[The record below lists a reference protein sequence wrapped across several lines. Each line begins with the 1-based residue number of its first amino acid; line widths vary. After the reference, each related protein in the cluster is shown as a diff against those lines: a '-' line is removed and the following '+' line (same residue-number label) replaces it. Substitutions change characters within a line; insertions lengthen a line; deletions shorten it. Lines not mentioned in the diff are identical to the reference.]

1 MDLGLTVTH
10 DLTRHDGDLTLKA
23 GLGGLDL
30 GGQGHDLGVH
40 LLASEGHGAG
50 GGGTHGTDVLHSLG
64 ETRVSEGGTLSDLVV
79 QETDRGRHLGV
90 EGLALL
96 GHAGVQLAE
105 AVVGLLLGLGE
116 GTVDLAEG
124 SSVATHGGG
133 IRGGQVGLG
142 GATSGGNA
150 SLEGG
155 DVALHLGGDGTGV
168 LGHLVG
174 VAGKLVVGLL
184 ELLVGLSLEGEES
197 TILGSHGVAD
207 RTGST
212 TLLTV
217 DLPVE
222 ATTGGG
228 GLAVVAGKHSV
239 EGSEAAVGPLHRLLQ
254 VGLGLLGGGFD
265 GEEDLLLECLTG
277 SLGLHVE
284 SVDGFGGG
292 LAQGRDHG
300 ADLGGQSSL
309 VLLVDAAHLLLN
321 SDGTLLTLL
330 DGNRDGMADV
340 ALVGGLHG
348 LEHGATLGGLD
359 GISGNDTGQLVD
371 LVLLLLGDLHG
382 NGVHAGETTGKESL
396 GLTERVSG
404 VTAGTVG
411 GGHLLAVGSTLH
423 GSVLGKGSVELV
435 GSTTEVV
442 GLVAT
447 VLLHLM
453 TDLAHLHLERV
464 SHALHATES
473 LGLVLGHEGTELLV
487 LLDVSVVT
495 LVAKLHHALKLSMN
509 VVVHASLLELV
520 ASHGVLQGGHTG
532 VELGDLAARGG
543 GGLHEANL
551 ELSTRGVDTGSGLLL
566 GIRDVLHGLSETTVL
581 EGLLG
586 AQGGVHAGGGSLKHH
601 VGVVA
606 ILGHASTDLAE
617 LGSSGG
623 SDGTD
628 LVVREVA
635 ERLVLGS
642 SLGSELGAT
651 LLGLLVDVRH
661 LLVEAAHGL
670 LGVLTD
676 LRSVGSDVLVG
687 LLDLRV
693 GGGGKSRKSTLLVEH
708 RDLKA
713 ASSSTLVLAHDLASL
728 GGTADGGAVALVL
741 HLSLGSELGLHTTHV
756 AVEGLLGT
764 PGVDGHLGEERL
776 LHRGT
781 GGLVV
786 SEVTRH

>member
-1 MDLGLTVTH
+1 MH
-10 DLTRHDGDLTLKA
+10 
-23 GLGGLDL
+23 
-30 GGQGHDLGVH
+30 
-40 LLASEGHGAG
+40 
-50 GGGTHGTDVLHSLG
+50 
-64 ETRVSEGGTLSDLVV
+64 VSEGSTLSDLVV

-174 VAGKLVVGLL
+174 VAGELV
-184 ELLVGLSLEGEES
+184 VGLSLEGEES

-239 EGSEAAVGPLHRLLQ
+239 QGSEAAVGPLHRLLQ

-340 ALVGGLHG
+340 TLVGGLHG

-359 GISGNDTGQLVD
+359 GVSGNDTGRLVD

-382 NGVHAGETTGKESL
+382 NGVHAGELRGKESL

-404 VTAGTVG
+404 VTAGTAG
-411 GGHLLAVGSTLH
+411 GGHLLAVGSMLH
-423 GSVLGKGSVELV
+423 GSVF
-435 GSTTEVV
+435 
-442 GLVAT
+442 
-447 VLLHLM
+447 
-453 TDLAHLHLERV
+453 
-464 SHALHATES
+464 
-473 LGLVLGHEGTELLV
+473 
-487 LLDVSVVT
+487 
-495 LVAKLHHALKLSMN
+495 
-509 VVVHASLLELV
+509 
-520 ASHGVLQGGHTG
+520 
-532 VELGDLAARGG
+532 
-543 GGLHEANL
+543 
-551 ELSTRGVDTGSGLLL
+551 
-566 GIRDVLHGLSETTVL
+566 
-581 EGLLG
+581 
-586 AQGGVHAGGGSLKHH
+586 
-601 VGVVA
+601 
-606 ILGHASTDLAE
+606 
-617 LGSSGG
+617 
-623 SDGTD
+623 
-628 LVVREVA
+628 
-635 ERLVLGS
+635 
-642 SLGSELGAT
+642 
-651 LLGLLVDVRH
+651 
-661 LLVEAAHGL
+661 
-670 LGVLTD
+670 
-676 LRSVGSDVLVG
+676 
-687 LLDLRV
+687 
-693 GGGGKSRKSTLLVEH
+693 
-708 RDLKA
+708 
-713 ASSSTLVLAHDLASL
+713 
-728 GGTADGGAVALVL
+728 
-741 HLSLGSELGLHTTHV
+741 
-756 AVEGLLGT
+756 
-764 PGVDGHLGEERL
+764 
-776 LHRGT
+776 
-781 GGLVV
+781 
-786 SEVTRH
+786 

>member
-50 GGGTHGTDVLHSLG
+50 GGGTHGTDVLHGLG
-64 ETRVSEGGTLSDLVV
+64 ETHVSEGGTLSDLVV

-197 TILGSHGVAD
+197 TVLGSHGVAD

-265 GEEDLLLECLTG
+265 GEEDLLLKCLTG

-340 ALVGGLHG
+340 TLVGGLHG

-359 GISGNDTGQLVD
+359 GVSGNDTGQLVD

-404 VTAGTVG
+404 VTAGTAG

-473 LGLVLGHEGTELLV
+473 LGLVLGHEGTKLLV

>member
-1 MDLGLTVTH
+1 MGHVTVHGASVLTHEDTGTGGVLLPRVGNAGNTTETVLELPVVGRHKVGKSVQLGSELALGTLESRLGSGGGTTEGGTLTGNHDLLGAGGGVDLLVQTLGSAGEGLGGGTTLAGHLATEHGTGEASLLGESSNLLGGGSLVGVEDSTELTTGTLGLGVTHVGGVDDHAHLLVHTTVHTDLGLTVTH
-10 DLTRHDGDLTLKA
+10 DLTKHDGDLTLKA

-64 ETRVSEGGTLSDLVV
+64 ETHVSEGSTLSDLVV

-124 SSVATHGGG
+124 SSVATHRGG

-239 EGSEAAVGPLHRLLQ
+239 QGSEAAVGPLHRLLQ

-359 GISGNDTGQLVD
+359 GVSGNDTGQLVD

-382 NGVHAGETTGKESL
+382 NGVHAGELRGKESL

-404 VTAGTVG
+404 GTAG

-509 VVVHASLLELV
+509 VAVHASLLELV

-543 GGLHEANL
+543 SGLHEANL

-566 GIRDVLHGLSETTVL
+566 GIRG
-581 EGLLG
+581 
-586 AQGGVHAGGGSLKHH
+586 
-601 VGVVA
+601 
-606 ILGHASTDLAE
+606 
-617 LGSSGG
+617 
-623 SDGTD
+623 
-628 LVVREVA
+628 
-635 ERLVLGS
+635 
-642 SLGSELGAT
+642 
-651 LLGLLVDVRH
+651 
-661 LLVEAAHGL
+661 
-670 LGVLTD
+670 
-676 LRSVGSDVLVG
+676 
-687 LLDLRV
+687 
-693 GGGGKSRKSTLLVEH
+693 
-708 RDLKA
+708 
-713 ASSSTLVLAHDLASL
+713 
-728 GGTADGGAVALVL
+728 
-741 HLSLGSELGLHTTHV
+741 
-756 AVEGLLGT
+756 
-764 PGVDGHLGEERL
+764 
-776 LHRGT
+776 
-781 GGLVV
+781 
-786 SEVTRH
+786 